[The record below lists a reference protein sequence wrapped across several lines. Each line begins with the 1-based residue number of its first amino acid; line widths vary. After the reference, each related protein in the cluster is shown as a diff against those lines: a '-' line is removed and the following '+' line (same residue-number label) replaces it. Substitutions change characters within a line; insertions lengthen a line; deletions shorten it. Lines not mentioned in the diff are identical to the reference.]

1 MSIAAT
7 ALGVIRVAVGSAA
20 LVVPEMMVKRFGG
33 DPGKDAAAIYPLR
46 MFGVRTVLLGTELL
60 VNSGEE
66 RRRVAQRGVL
76 IHGSDVLAAVL
87 AGRSGALPPR
97 AATTAITLSSI
108 NVALA
113 LLASRR

>member
-7 ALGVIRVAVGSAA
+7 ALGVIRVGVGSAA
-20 LVVPEMMVKRFGG
+20 LVVPELLVKRLGG
-33 DPGKDAAAIYPLR
+33 DPEKNAAAIYPLR
-46 MFGVRTVLLGTELL
+46 MFGVRTVFLGAELL
-60 VNSGEE
+60 VNSGAEQH
-66 RRRVAQRGVL
+66 RVAQRGIV

-97 AATTAITLSSI
+97 AAKTAIAISSI
-108 NVALA
+108 NLALA